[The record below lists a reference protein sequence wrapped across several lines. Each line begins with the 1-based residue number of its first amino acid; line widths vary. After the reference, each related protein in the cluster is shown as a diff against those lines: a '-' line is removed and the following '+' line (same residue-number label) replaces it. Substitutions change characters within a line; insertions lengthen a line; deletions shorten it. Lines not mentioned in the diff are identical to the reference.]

1 MTEHK
6 FITMS
11 EHYLPIHMILK
22 VSESLNEPGNM
33 QNIIINCTYQKK
45 TLRDCKK
52 CKQTNN

>member
-1 MTEHK
+1 
-6 FITMS
+6 MS